1 MKTLFLTLFLFVN
14 IGLFASVNDTIY
26 TVQLVALRSQDALPE
41 LLVEPLAKQGFVQKG
56 TKINVTKPTAF
67 VYKENLPYTKDDV
80 KLSVGVNKLC
90 LGKFASYKEALLFY
104 KKDKVTTKYFAKS
117 TIASLTT
124 DKEGKQHLSAYT
136 LEASDK
142 FMKPLVATIEYVLF
156 FDLLSLFEENA
167 LVYDEKGIPVISLKG
182 SFNERKVPFVV
193 LWLIIGALF
202 FTFKMK
208 FINIRGFKHAI
219 ELVSGKH
226 DDKETK
232 GEVSHFQALAT
243 ALSATVGLGN
253 IAGVAVAISVGGAGA
268 TLWMVLG
275 GLLGMSS
282 KFVECTLGVKYRK
295 ISPQGVISGGP
306 MYYLSKGLEKRGK
319 GVLGKVLGFTFAVLC
334 IGSSFGGGNMF
345 QSNQAFLQVK
355 DYFPMMADHSVLF
368 GVGLAILVTVVIIG
382 GLKSIAKITE
392 KIVPFMAVLYV
403 TAALAV
409 LFMNFSHL
417 GDAVGQIF
425 SGAFTG
431 NAIKGGIIGVL
442 IIGFTRSAFSN
453 EAGVGSAAIA
463 HSAVKTEKPITEG
476 IVSLLEPF
484 IDTVVICTMTA
495 LVIIVTGMHETP
507 FGYAGAQL
515 TSAAFG
521 SVFPWFKI
529 LLMGAVLL
537 FAFSTMISWSYYG
550 LKAWTYL
557 VGEGQIKELIYKA
570 VFVVFIV
577 IGATTT
583 MDNVVAFSDMMLLSM
598 AVPNIIGLYI
608 MSGEVKDDLKDYFKG
623 IKSKE

>member
-156 FDLLSLFEENA
+156 YDLLSLFEENA

-306 MYYLSKGLEKRGK
+306 MYYLS
-319 GVLGKVLGFTFAVLC
+319 
-334 IGSSFGGGNMF
+334 
-345 QSNQAFLQVK
+345 
-355 DYFPMMADHSVLF
+355 
-368 GVGLAILVTVVIIG
+368 
-382 GLKSIAKITE
+382 
-392 KIVPFMAVLYV
+392 
-403 TAALAV
+403 
-409 LFMNFSHL
+409 
-417 GDAVGQIF
+417 
-425 SGAFTG
+425 
-431 NAIKGGIIGVL
+431 
-442 IIGFTRSAFSN
+442 
-453 EAGVGSAAIA
+453 
-463 HSAVKTEKPITEG
+463 
-476 IVSLLEPF
+476 
-484 IDTVVICTMTA
+484 
-495 LVIIVTGMHETP
+495 
-507 FGYAGAQL
+507 
-515 TSAAFG
+515 
-521 SVFPWFKI
+521 
-529 LLMGAVLL
+529 
-537 FAFSTMISWSYYG
+537 
-550 LKAWTYL
+550 
-557 VGEGQIKELIYKA
+557 
-570 VFVVFIV
+570 
-577 IGATTT
+577 
-583 MDNVVAFSDMMLLSM
+583 
-598 AVPNIIGLYI
+598 
-608 MSGEVKDDLKDYFKG
+608 
-623 IKSKE
+623 